1 MEIAAWKK
9 CGDGLGVGQRLDV
22 FGIDLLEMVAT
33 CRAKCH
39 RKLRCAGARKL
50 LRMQPGR
57 QSEALAGFEDL
68 LRLLSCECPA
78 IAKDVAE
85 LRELF
90 LCHFGNQFF
99 SVKRDVSFHAFGRS
113 AILRRDDM

>member
-1 MEIAAWKK
+1 MEIAAGKK
-9 CGDGLGVGQRLDV
+9 RGDGLRFGQRLDV
-22 FGIDLLEMVAT
+22 SGIDLLEMVAT
-33 CRAKCH
+33 CRAKFH

-68 LRLLSCECPA
+68 RRLLSCECPA

-90 LCHFGNQFF
+90 FRHYGNQFF
-99 SVKRDVSFHAFGRS
+99 SEKRDVSF
-113 AILRRDDM
+113 